1 MKKTKKAIHI
11 LTFILLISFL
21 MPVLGYGADKLTL
34 VKSYPEDGFHNSEPV
49 NMNVKL
55 WFNKDVL
62 DPSVQKIN
70 SKAFRITTP
79 SGSAVKFDVL
89 YNTNKGH
96 VSLLLK
102 ETLES
107 NTEYTVT
114 ISKTL
119 TATDKTTLGTDQTL
133 TFSTRD
139 VNAGNMSSMIMMGV
153 MVVIMVIATTISTKK
168 QAEKQEKDA
177 KEKVNP
183 YKVAKEKNTTV
194 EKVIKDTQKAKDK
207 AKRANAAGSKAKTN
221 KDNDGKAETGKNKTA
236 PTNKATPVNRTGAP
250 AGSVNKG
257 KTGSIKKITK
267 K

>member
-1 MKKTKKAIHI
+1 MKKTKKAIYI

-21 MPVLGYGADKLTL
+21 MPIFGYGADKLAL
-34 VKSYPEDGFHNSEPV
+34 VKSYPEDGFGNSEPV

-70 SKAFRITTP
+70 NSAFRITTS

-96 VSLLLK
+96 ISLLLK

-114 ISKTL
+114 VSKTL
-119 TATDKTTLGTDQTL
+119 TATDKTTLGADQTL

-139 VNAGNMSSMIMMGV
+139 VNAGNISSMIMMGV
-153 MVVIMVIATTISTKK
+153 MVVIMVGVTTLSSKK

-194 EKVIKDTQKAKDK
+194 DKVIKDTQKAKDK
-207 AKRANAAGSKAKTN
+207 AKRANTAGSKAKTS
-221 KDNDGKAETGKNKTA
+221 KADAGGAEPDKGKTA
-236 PTNKATPVNRTGAP
+236 PVSKAASASKAGAP

-257 KTGSIKKITK
+257 KTGSIKKMTK